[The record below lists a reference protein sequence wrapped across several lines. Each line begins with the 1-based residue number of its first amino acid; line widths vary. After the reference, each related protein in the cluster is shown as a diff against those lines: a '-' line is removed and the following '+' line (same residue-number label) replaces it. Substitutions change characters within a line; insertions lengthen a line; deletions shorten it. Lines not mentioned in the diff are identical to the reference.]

1 MRRLSILPLF
11 ALLLATGARAST
23 LVLPFQTIGLDDATA
38 TVAAG
43 VLRED
48 LQARGVLIVPTSVT
62 VALPMGTE
70 DPAAAS
76 EAARAAGADRV
87 VYGSLSRLGE
97 KIICRVH
104 ALKVGETTPF
114 FNDQLNSMTVEDL
127 DVIMRRFAEAIAAE
141 QPTVGGPSIDTVT
154 REETRKPRTQASR
167 RGIGMRAGFL
177 WPMGDSYGGAER
189 LTSIRFAYKYETH
202 DYLIETT
209 TLTGLAWGGSEA
221 RSEGKAIDWTILDLY
236 GAKIY
241 GIKDRA
247 TYAGG
252 GLGVHS
258 VRVERND
265 QCYRDPY
272 YGYEWCETREDS
284 QTTLTADAGVGMLF
298 LRTHDFQVALDLRYH
313 VTFSGFGGAGGNGAH
328 GIALSFGTTR

>member
-1 MRRLSILPLF
+1 MRRLSILPLL
-11 ALLLATGARAST
+11 ALLLATGAGAST
-23 LVLPFQTIGLDDATA
+23 LVLPFQRLGLDDATA
-38 TVAAG
+38 TVAAS

-48 LQARGVLIVPTSVT
+48 LQARGVAIVPASATT
-62 VALPMGTE
+62 ALPMGTE
-70 DPAAAS
+70 DPVAAA

-154 REETRKPRTQASR
+154 REEARKPRTQASR

-177 WPMGDSYGGAER
+177 WPLGDSYGGAKR
-189 LTSIRFAYKYETH
+189 LTSIRFAYKYETR

-209 TLTGLAWGGSEA
+209 TLTGLAWGGSDA
-221 RSEGKAIDWTILDLY
+221 RDEGKAIDWTILDLY
-236 GAKIY
+236 GAKIF

-247 TYAGG
+247 TY
-252 GLGVHS
+252 
-258 VRVERND
+258 
-265 QCYRDPY
+265 
-272 YGYEWCETREDS
+272 TR
-284 QTTLTADAGVGMLF
+284 G
-298 LRTHDFQVALDLRYH
+298 RT
-313 VTFSGFGGAGGNGAH
+313 GGAFRTGGAERSMPHGSHLWIRYGARPERIPRRPSPRMRVSECSSC
-328 GIALSFGTTR
+328 GRATFRWPSICAIT